1 MRIYLA
7 CAWACLALCTGGL
20 HAQFEYGEILG
31 TVRDS
36 SGGVVPHAKITLRGL
51 ETNVESSLLTNE
63 QGNYS
68 FVDLRAGNY
77 QVSALLQGF
86 RPAQSAALVLRVG
99 DRLRKD
105 LTLETGQVNEQVTVS
120 GEATPLLET
129 DTSSRGQVI
138 QSQQIEQLP
147 LNKRDYTQLV
157 LLAPGTTYNPDQRL
171 GARSASMA
179 TARCKTTISW
189 TAPTITRM
197 PRASAAS
204 AST

>member
-1 MRIYLA
+1 MRVLTA
-7 CAWACLALCTGGL
+7 CVCACFALSTAPL

-36 SGGVVPHAKITLRGL
+36 SGGVVPRAKITLRGL
-51 ETNVESSLLTNE
+51 DTNVERSVLTNE

-77 QVSALLQGF
+77 QVNALLQGF
-86 RPAQSAALVLRVG
+86 RPAQTVPLLLRVG

-120 GEATPLLET
+120 ADVAPLLET

-171 GARSASMA
+171 GGAISINGNRTLQNNYLLDGADNNSNA
-179 TARCKTTISW
+179 TSFRG
-189 TAPTITRM
+189 
-197 PRASAAS
+197 
-204 AST
+204 